1 MKKLTK
7 TLLISVLTLSIPF
20 ITSCEKNNQT
30 EPEQEEEITSDYL
43 LNENYENLKP
53 LSSVSLDLSK
63 ISYESEQFGIFNNVK
78 YQQIY
83 YDNQA
88 YEENQGLSVLN
99 YDTKFMFY
107 NDEYIRFV
115 NCPDGYVFNLKTN
128 TTLNGDFSISHLRS
142 KIYNEEMTLTITK
155 ETSNPYSS

>member
-53 LSSVSLDLSK
+53 LSEV
-63 ISYESEQFGIFNNVK
+63 
-78 YQQIY
+78 
-83 YDNQA
+83 
-88 YEENQGLSVLN
+88 
-99 YDTKFMFY
+99 
-107 NDEYIRFV
+107 
-115 NCPDGYVFNLKTN
+115 
-128 TTLNGDFSISHLRS
+128 
-142 KIYNEEMTLTITK
+142 
-155 ETSNPYSS
+155 